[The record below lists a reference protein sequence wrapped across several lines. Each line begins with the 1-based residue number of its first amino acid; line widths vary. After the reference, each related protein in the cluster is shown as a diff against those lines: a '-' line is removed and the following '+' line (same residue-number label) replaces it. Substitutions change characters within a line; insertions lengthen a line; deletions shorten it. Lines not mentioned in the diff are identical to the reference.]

1 MKPTDTTP
9 DGIRRK
15 IRGGSWDYPVIVRP
29 AARNFRTPELR
40 FSGYLGFRT
49 HLPVRQPRV

>member
-1 MKPTDTTP
+1 MNPTDTTP
-9 DGIRRK
+9 DGTHRK
-15 IRGGSWDYPVIVRP
+15 IRGGSWDYPVIARP

-49 HLPVRQPRV
+49 HLPVRQPRT